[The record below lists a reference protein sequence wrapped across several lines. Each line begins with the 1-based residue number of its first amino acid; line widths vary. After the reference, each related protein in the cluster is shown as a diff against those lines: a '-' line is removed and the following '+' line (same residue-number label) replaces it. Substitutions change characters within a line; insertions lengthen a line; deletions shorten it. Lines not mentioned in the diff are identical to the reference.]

1 MKTKKAMK
9 TRTKTLDGL
18 RRSIDRT
25 DSDLVR
31 LLNRRASDAIRIG
44 KEKRR
49 QGIPI
54 LDPARERAILARVK
68 RRSRGPLGDAALG
81 AIFEE
86 MMAACRDLQKKARG

>member
-1 MKTKKAMK
+1 MRKQKKA

-31 LLNRRASDAIRIG
+31 LLNRRAADAIRIG

-49 QGIPI
+49 QRIPI
-54 LDPARERAILARVK
+54 LDPAREREILARVK

-86 MMAACRDLQKKARG
+86 IMAACRDLQKKARD